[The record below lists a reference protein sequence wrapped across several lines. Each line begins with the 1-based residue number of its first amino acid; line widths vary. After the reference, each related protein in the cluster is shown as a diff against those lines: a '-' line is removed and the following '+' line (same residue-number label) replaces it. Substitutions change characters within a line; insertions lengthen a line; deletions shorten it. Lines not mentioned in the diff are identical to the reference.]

1 MHTHRRAALPANS
14 TILILGAGAV
24 GLLCAAV
31 AKANG
36 HRVIIADLQP
46 LRINFATTNAFADA
60 GFVVPLTARGDVTAN
75 LATAAT
81 MASELREKAKEL
93 RGVVDAVM
101 ECTGAEASLQTAIL
115 ASRPGGKVMLVGM
128 GTPVQTLPVSAAALR
143 EVDLLGVF
151 RYAGVYREAAE
162 LVSEGRTGLP
172 DLTKLVTHRYTGF
185 GSVKEAFS
193 MAGQAVDKE
202 GALVIKV
209 VVEFPK
215 ERGEGGWEGM

>member
-1 MHTHRRAALPANS
+1 MHTHRRAALPPNS
-14 TILILGAGAV
+14 TILIIGAGAV

-46 LRINFATTNAFADA
+46 LRIDFATANGFADA
-60 GFVVPLTARGDVTAN
+60 GFVVPMSPRGDTAAN

-81 MASELREKAKEL
+81 VAGEYREKAKGL
-93 RGVVDAVM
+93 GGVVDAVM
-101 ECTGAEASLQTAIL
+101 ECTGAEASLQAAIL

-151 RYAGVYREAAE
+151 RYAGVYGEAAE
-162 LVSEGRTGLP
+162 LVSKGKSGLP

-185 GSVKEAFS
+185 EGVKEAFA

-202 GALVIKV
+202 GSLVIKV
-209 VVEFPK
+209 VVDFPK
-215 ERGEGGWEGM
+215 E